1 MPDVKT
7 FIDWLS
13 YHPSLDEIVKALT
26 TDYLVGFGIDKI
38 YFSEVSID
46 KSAHNLDFIPSTQEK
61 WSPSSQT
68 FVYIMRDHG
77 LIQGYLIIEFSAP
90 IPEEKKQAAITTIEE
105 YCSLVTLFLSLQNQK
120 KLSSNFGAILFDDY
134 RTNKAIELSARQ
146 LLIVAGMI
154 EGKTNHELAVE
165 LGFSTSTVRHET
177 MRIYNALAVSDRKE
191 AAKKA
196 VALNLI

>member
-1 MPDVKT
+1 VPDVKT

-13 YHPSLDEIVKALT
+13 FHPSIDEIVKALT

-77 LIQGYLIIEFSAP
+77 LIHKMQQMLLQHCLLRLQHWLHPSRHR
-90 IPEEKKQAAITTIEE
+90 
-105 YCSLVTLFLSLQNQK
+105 SL
-120 KLSSNFGAILFDDY
+120 
-134 RTNKAIELSARQ
+134 
-146 LLIVAGMI
+146 
-154 EGKTNHELAVE
+154 H
-165 LGFSTSTVRHET
+165 
-177 MRIYNALAVSDRKE
+177 
-191 AAKKA
+191 
-196 VALNLI
+196 

>member
-1 MPDVKT
+1 
-7 FIDWLS
+7 
-13 YHPSLDEIVKALT
+13 
-26 TDYLVGFGIDKI
+26 
-38 YFSEVSID
+38 
-46 KSAHNLDFIPSTQEK
+46 
-61 WSPSSQT
+61 
-68 FVYIMRDHG
+68 MRDHG
-77 LIQGYLIIEFSAP
+77 LIQGYLIIEFSAA

-146 LLIVAGMI
+146 LLILAGMI